1 MTDRSRTYRTQAVI
15 LRHRDYGD
23 ADRVLTVFTPDRG
36 KLELIG
42 KGIRKTTS
50 RKAGHLELFTHVGF
64 LAAQARTW
72 DIITEAQAI
81 QSFRHLRP
89 DLDAIGQ
96 ASYVAEL
103 VDAFTQSEDENTL
116 LWDLLLLVLRELDA
130 GAEART
136 QGGEETGKA
145 AQVNF
150 GVLMRWFELHL
161 LGLVGFQPEFFHCV
175 HCGEDLQPVTNYL
188 SIQDGSI
195 FCPRCGESR
204 AGTEPVEVDVLKVLR
219 YLQSR
224 PWTTVR
230 GLNVRPAIL
239 NRVENILYRTLINV
253 LERQL
258 KSVSFMRHVRR

>member
-15 LRHRDYGD
+15 LRRRDVGD

-36 KLELIG
+36 KMELIG

-50 RKAGHLELFTHVGF
+50 RKAGHLELFTHVSF

-81 QSFRHLRP
+81 QSFRHLRT
-89 DLDAIGQ
+89 DLDTIGQ

-103 VDAFTQSEDENTL
+103 IDAFTQSEDENQL
-116 LWDLLLLVLRELDA
+116 LWDLLLLVLRELDE
-130 GAEART
+130 GV
-136 QGGEETGKA
+136 ETGRQGDGETGSA
-145 AQVNF
+145 RADS

-161 LGLVGFQPEFFHCV
+161 LGLVGFQPELFHCLN
-175 HCGEDLQPVTNYL
+175 CGEDLQPVTNYL
-188 SIQDGSI
+188 SIQDASI
-195 FCPRCGESR
+195 YCPRCGESR
-204 AGTEPVEVDVLKVLR
+204 GGTEPIEVDVLKVLR

-224 PWTTVR
+224 PWATVR
-230 GLNVRPAIL
+230 NLTVRPVIM
-239 NRVENILYRTLINV
+239 NRVESILYRTIITV

-258 KSVSFMRHVRR
+258 KSVNFMRHMRR

>member
-1 MTDRSRTYRTQAVI
+1 VV

-50 RKAGHLELFTHVGF
+50 RKAGHLELFTHVSF

-81 QSFRHLRP
+81 HSFRHLRT

-103 VDAFTQSEDENTL
+103 VDAFTQSEDENQL

-130 GAEART
+130 GVAGRQGEEETRS
-136 QGGEETGKA
+136 GGEGS
-145 AQVNF
+145 